1 MRTRSA
7 AQRRY
12 LRRTIAVTAF
22 YLASVAAASFLID
35 RGEVSVT
42 TVLLALLPGLAII
55 GFFLSIG
62 RLMVEESDE
71 FIRMLIV
78 RQSLIATAVALSTAS
93 VWGFLEAYGIV
104 PHIDSYWVVVLW
116 FFGLGVGGA
125 VNRVQYGAYGECH

>member
-1 MRTRSA
+1 MRARSA

-55 GFFLSIG
+55 GVFWSIG

-104 PHIDSYWVVVLW
+104 QHIDSYWVVVLW

-125 VNRVQYGAYGECH
+125 VNRIQYGAFGECR